1 MKASCSQGLQM
12 SLPLSLS
19 GCNPFLSSSI
29 SLLPSP
35 ALRFVCFSF
44 SSLFF
49 CRSRLRRGMCCLP
62 DAEMDYWI
70 NSSIGCS
77 ASQRLEVREVINSQP
92 SPFAHCK
99 GAEAIDLADSVGFR
113 SHITACISVGNKS
126 IYISD
131 VSLSNKK
138 ETYAILLICT
148 RTKGKNAVCVRC
160 SNLSSSRVPALR
172 LVPAGQVTTVLP
184 AMEISPSPCKAALP
198 PRGPWGGGW
207 QSQCLSGC
215 QHWRQC
221 LYAVPCLL
229 PCKCE
234 KPKGRCGAH
243 DRYKHENGTLGRWE
257 ATWLGT
263 AGKALKVLSNSGGA
277 KAIQAEG

>member
-49 CRSRLRRGMCCLP
+49 FCRSRLRRGVCCLP

-99 GAEAIDLADSVGFR
+99 GAEAIDLADSAGFR
-113 SHITACISVGNKS
+113 SHITVCISVGNKS
-126 IYISD
+126 IYIFD

-138 ETYAILLICT
+138 RNICHIIDTYTHQGKKCGVCEMLQPFQQQGASFETHACRPGDHGIASNGD
-148 RTKGKNAVCVRC
+148 KPFAVQGSAPTQGSVGRWVAVPVPVW
-160 SNLSSSRVPALR
+160 VPALEA
-172 LVPAGQVTTVLP
+172 VA
-184 AMEISPSPCKAALP
+184 ICCSLP
-198 PRGPWGGGW
+198 PPV
-207 QSQCLSGC
+207 Q
-215 QHWRQC
+215 
-221 LYAVPCLL
+221 A
-229 PCKCE
+229 
-234 KPKGRCGAH
+234 
-243 DRYKHENGTLGRWE
+243 WE
-257 ATWLGT
+257 AKREVQRPWPL
-263 AGKALKVLSNSGGA
+263 
-277 KAIQAEG
+277 